1 MKVCTEIYELLLK
14 ERLYHMK
21 MNDRS
26 LLQLVYDD
34 VSEACNGITTTFYSD
49 ITDPLLDI
57 WSGTQILMQCVHM
70 PQFPTKNPTW
80 LKNIE

>member
-1 MKVCTEIYELLLK
+1 
-14 ERLYHMK
+14 

-34 VSEACNGITTTFYSD
+34 VSVISVNITTLFYD
-49 ITDPLLDI
+49 NATDPLLDI
-57 WSGTQILMQCVHM
+57 WSGTRTLMQCVHI